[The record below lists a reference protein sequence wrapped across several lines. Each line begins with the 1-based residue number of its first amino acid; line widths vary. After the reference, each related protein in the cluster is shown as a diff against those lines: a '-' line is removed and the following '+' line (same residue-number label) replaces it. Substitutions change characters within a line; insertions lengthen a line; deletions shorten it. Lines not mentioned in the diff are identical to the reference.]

1 VRQVRARYRDSTRIG
16 PPPSRVFFVHEVEL
30 SQGELRV
37 NEGIRISPVRL
48 VDETGAQVGVVP
60 TDEARSMAEARGL
73 DLVEVAPDAR
83 PPVCRI
89 MDFGKYKYE
98 LARKSRESRRKQH
111 VVHVKEVKVRPRIDE
126 HDLAVKL
133 RRAREFLATGDRVK
147 VTVMFRG
154 REVTR
159 PEFGQRLLERIR
171 GELEDVASVD
181 GGVTHEGR
189 NMSLVLTPRR

>member
-1 VRQVRARYRDSTRIG
+1 M
-16 PPPSRVFFVHEVEL
+16 